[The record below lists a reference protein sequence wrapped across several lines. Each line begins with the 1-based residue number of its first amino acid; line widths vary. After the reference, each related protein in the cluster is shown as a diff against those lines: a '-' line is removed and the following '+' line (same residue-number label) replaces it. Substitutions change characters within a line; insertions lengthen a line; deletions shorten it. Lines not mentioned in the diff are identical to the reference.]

1 MKRCILAGL
10 VVVGALAA
18 QAAAAIQAD
27 FDTLVLGAE
36 SHWNGDPGVSM
47 PRGFEAR
54 YSTLFGTATFNTYY
68 TVDVFSGWPFWGG
81 WAYSNETD
89 ITTPGY
95 GNQFSAITGGAH
107 SGANYAVAYPD
118 TWHGVTPTVTWPQ
131 AATLATAY
139 VTNTTYA
146 YLSMRDGD
154 AYAKK
159 FGGADGSDPDW
170 FLLTITGQD
179 DQGQAT
185 GAVDFYL
192 ADFRFADNS
201 RDYILNTWTPVD
213 LSGLGPVTS
222 LEFTLS
228 GSDLDIWDNLNTPA
242 YFAMDT
248 LVPEPTVIGLLA
260 IGAGAVLLRRRR
272 R

>member
-1 MKRCILAGL
+1 MKRYILAGL

-18 QAAAAIQAD
+18 QAAAATQAD

-54 YSTLFGTATFNTYY
+54 YSTLFGMATFNTYY

-89 ITTPGY
+89 TTTPGY

-107 SGANYAVAYPD
+107 SGTNYAVAYPD
-118 TWHGVTPTVTWPQ
+118 TWYGVMPTVTLDAPM
-131 AATLATAY
+131 ALGS
-139 VTNTTYA
+139 VCLTNTTYA
-146 YLSMRDGD
+146 YLAMHDGD
-154 AYAKK
+154 GIAKK
-159 FGGADGSDPDW
+159 FGGESGDDKDW
-170 FLLTITGQD
+170 FLLTITGKD
-179 DQGQAT
+179 AGGSVT
-185 GAVDFYL
+185 GTAEFYL
-192 ADFRFADNS
+192 ADFRFEDSAQ
-201 RDYILNTWTPVD
+201 DYIVDTWEKVD
-213 LSGLGPVTS
+213 LASLGTVKS
-222 LEFTLS
+222 LEFALDS
-228 GSDLDIWDNLNTPA
+228 SDAGDWGINTPT